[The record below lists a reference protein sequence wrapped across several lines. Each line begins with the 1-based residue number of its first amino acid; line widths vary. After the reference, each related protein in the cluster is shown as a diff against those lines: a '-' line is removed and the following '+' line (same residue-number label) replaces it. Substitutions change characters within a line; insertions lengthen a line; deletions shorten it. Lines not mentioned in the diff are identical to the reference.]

1 MNFTGWLFFMTW
13 IVGDAVTRYI
23 LPQLERIYDTLE
35 DLSKGAFCDKK
46 LGAPLSKAIQIV
58 LSVSLAYILTTW
70 PVWCVLRYF
79 TYTRGMESGRY
90 LYGITGFLC
99 CEYALGKMAKAH
111 HYRGFFMSVFHY
123 AFAMGAYIVFII
135 NPTPIFESYP
145 WLVRMVNF
153 NL

>member
-1 MNFTGWLFFMTW
+1 MTW
-13 IVGDAVTRYI
+13 IVGDTAVRYI
-23 LPQLERIYDTLE
+23 LPQLERVYDTLE
-35 DLSKGAFCDKK
+35 ELTGGAFCDKR
-46 LGAPLSKAIQIV
+46 LGGLLSKAIQIV

-99 CEYALGKMAKAH
+99 CEYALGKMAKAYN
-111 HYRGFFMSVFHY
+111 YRNFFMSVFHY
-123 AFAMGAYIVFII
+123 TLAMGAYVVFII
-135 NPTPIFESYP
+135 NPEPIFEAYP

-153 NL
+153 TPN

>member
-1 MNFTGWLFFMTW
+1 MTW
-13 IVGDAVTRYI
+13 IVGDTATRYI
-23 LPQLERIYDTLE
+23 LPQLERVYDTLE
-35 DLSKGAFCDKK
+35 DLSKGAFCPKNP
-46 LGAPLSKAIQIV
+46 GAFLSKTIQIV

-99 CEYALGKMAKAH
+99 CEYALGRMAKAYP
-111 HYRGFFMSVFHY
+111 YRGFFMSVFHY

-135 NPTPIFESYP
+135 NPAPIFEAYP